1 MWDPRILQVMQS
13 GGQGGIS
20 LSGREEDDVGVD
32 RYCSVMDWSSELRM
46 RKSLMWS

>member
-1 MWDPRILQVMQS
+1 MLQVMQL

-20 LSGREEDDVGVD
+20 SSGGGEDDMGVD
-32 RYCSVMDWSSELRM
+32 RYCSEMDWSSELRM